1 MKNYIAYITDSKIL
15 EDDGVFD
22 VCLGRVSE
30 YRRNKVL
37 KLRRREDR
45 NSSLAA
51 GVLLTYVLDIWGGID
66 ERRVEYECNKKG
78 KPFIKNYFGDVCFS
92 MSHTEGC
99 AAVVLCKKPC
109 GIDVERIRR
118 IPDSIVDRLFSDMDR
133 NVISEDQQN
142 ADVYGMSVW
151 TRREAYSKMTGTG
164 ILMKDESQKMVMND
178 EYMNGKGVS
187 LKNAVFDIGGSEF
200 MTALALSDQID
211 EYKGVEFIP
220 SDQIIRELFG
230 K

>member
-1 MKNYIAYITDSKIL
+1 MKNYIAYVTDSKIF
-15 EDDGVFD
+15 DDDSVFD
-22 VCLGRVSE
+22 LCLERVSE
-30 YRRNKVL
+30 YRRNKVI

-51 GVLLTYVLDIWGGID
+51 GILLTYALDIWDGID
-66 ERRVEYECNKKG
+66 ERQVEYECNKKG
-78 KPFIKNYFGDVCFS
+78 KPFIKAHWADVCFS

-99 AAVVLCKKPC
+99 AAVVLCEKSC

-118 IPDSIVDRLFSDMDR
+118 IPDSIVERLFSDVDR
-133 NVISEDQQN
+133 NILSKDQQN

-164 ILMKDESQKMVMND
+164 ILMNDESQKMVMD
-178 EYMNGKGVS
+178 DDYMNGLGAK
-187 LKNAVFDIGGSEF
+187 LKNATFDIRRSRI
-200 MTALALSDQID
+200 MTALALPDQID
-211 EYKGVEFIP
+211 EGKGVEFIG
-220 SDQIIRELFG
+220 SDLIIHELFG